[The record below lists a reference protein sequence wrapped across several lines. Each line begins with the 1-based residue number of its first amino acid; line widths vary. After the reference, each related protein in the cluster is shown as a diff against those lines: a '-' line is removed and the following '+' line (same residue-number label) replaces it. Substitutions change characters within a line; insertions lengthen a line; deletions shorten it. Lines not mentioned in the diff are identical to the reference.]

1 MDNNMI
7 LVNRYSKGFMA
18 KDIILPEF
26 QAFLR
31 SRKFVPEK
39 NIPYF
44 ASWASKFLYF
54 CNKNN
59 QLDNNKL
66 VMEFMDSLQRDH
78 RIHDWQIRQARQAVQ
93 VYLVNFKGKTASD
106 ALSLNAK
113 SDAKGSDVS
122 RIIEEIKRSIRLKHY
137 SLSTERS
144 YIDWAK
150 RFFGYVYEIKGDET
164 AFDADDIKQY
174 LSHLAIKRRVSAS
187 TQNQAFNALLFLFRN
202 VFGQD
207 IGNLGDTVRAKRG
220 ARLPMVLTTD
230 EVLALFSGMSGTSLL
245 IAQVLYGSG
254 LRLMELARL
263 RVKDIDFGM
272 QTITV
277 RSGKGDNDRTTVLP
291 ESVRDKLRVHIEK
304 VKALHD
310 KDLASG
316 YGEVYLPEALERKYP
331 KAGKEW
337 GWQYVFPSSRLS
349 VDPRSGKIRRH
360 HISEDIVQT
369 AVANAV
375 KKAGIVKHVSV
386 HTLRHSFATHLLMSG
401 VNIREIQDLLGHK
414 NIETT
419 MIYTHVLRDMTN
431 APQSPL
437 DTLYKE

>member
-1 MDNNMI
+1 
-7 LVNRYSKGFMA
+7 
-18 KDIILPEF
+18 
-26 QAFLR
+26 
-31 SRKFVPEK
+31 
-39 NIPYF
+39 
-44 ASWASKFLYF
+44 
-54 CNKNN
+54 
-59 QLDNNKL
+59 
-66 VMEFMDSLQRDH
+66 MEFMDSLQKDH
-78 RIHDWQIRQARQAVQ
+78 KIPDWQIHQARQAVQ
-93 VYLVNFKGKTASD
+93 VYLVNFKGKIVSD
-106 ALSLNAK
+106 ALHLSAGSVAK
-113 SDAKGSDVS
+113 VSDVS
-122 RIIEEIKRSIRLKHY
+122 RIIEEMKRSIRLKHY

-144 YIDWAK
+144 YLDWAK
-150 RFFGYVYEIKGDET
+150 RFFVYVHETKGDET
-164 AFDADDIKQY
+164 AFAADDIKQY

-202 VFGQD
+202 VLGQD

-220 ARLPMVLTTD
+220 ARLPVVLTTD
-230 EVLALFSGMSGTSLL
+230 EVRALFSGMSGISLL

-277 RSGKGDNDRTTVLP
+277 RSGKGDKDRTTVLP
-291 ESVRDKLRVHIEK
+291 ESVRDKLRDHIEQ
-304 VKALHD
+304 VKALHE

-316 YGEVYLPEALERKYP
+316 HGEVYLPEALERKSQ

-369 AVANAV
+369 AVADAV

-386 HTLRHSFATHLLMSG
+386 HTLRHSFATHLLQGG

-414 NIETT
+414 NVETT

-437 DTLYKE
+437 DALYKG